1 MNATGAATGMNATGA
16 AATSMGATAAAAAM
30 SATAAA
36 AAMTATAAAA
46 AMTATAAAVTAATRR
61 KSHTLANV
69 FFIEDVKGRQ
79 ANVRD
84 FLLGEN
90 NSPRIILRRLCRR
103 GRSR

>member
-1 MNATGAATGMNATGA
+1 MNAAGAATGMNATGA

-30 SATAAA
+30 
-36 AAMTATAAAA
+36 TATAAA

>member
-1 MNATGAATGMNATGA
+1 MNATGA

-30 SATAAA
+30 
-36 AAMTATAAAA
+36 TATAAA

-90 NSPRIILRRLCRR
+90 NSPRIILRRLCRH